1 MFKASRIPLCIALI
15 ALAALALSGI
25 GVRLGWWS
33 VRAGFHVLEWS
44 AYGGLAA
51 AACALVM
58 LIFPTLRTGA
68 VALLALSMGIGLLTG
83 YVPWQH
89 RQQARALPK
98 IHDISTDLINPPL
111 FVKILPLRA
120 SAPNPAA
127 YGGLEVA
134 AAQKTGYPDIG
145 PRDLALAPTAAFANS
160 LTAAKSMGWELVDA
174 DAGKGIIEATA
185 TTLWFG
191 FKDDVVIRIT
201 PIATGSRVDMRSVSR
216 VGKSD
221 VGANAARIR
230 EFFAKLAD
238 K

>member
-1 MFKASRIPLCIALI
+1 MTIAARIPLCIALI
-15 ALAALALSGI
+15 ALATLALSGI
-25 GVRLGWWS
+25 GVRQGWWTL
-33 VRAGFHVLEWS
+33 RLGFQMLEWS

-51 AACALVM
+51 AACA
-58 LIFPTLRTGA
+58 IFMMIIPKLRTGA
-68 VALLALSMGIGLLTG
+68 VTLLALSIGLGLLTG

-127 YGGLEVA
+127 YGGPEVA
-134 AAQKTGYPDIG
+134 AAQKIGYPDIG
-145 PRDLALAPTAAFANS
+145 PRDLTLTPTAAFAS
-160 LTAAKSMGWELVDA
+160 SVTAAKSMGWELVDA
-174 DAGKGIIEATA
+174 DASKGIIEATA

-201 PIATGSRVDMRSVSR
+201 PTAAGSRVDMRSVSR

-230 EFFAKLAD
+230 DFFTKLAD